1 MVLDD
6 LQKVIKKLRDRIER
20 HRDDLRNSEF
30 RTRILLIDPLLR
42 ELGWDVEN
50 PDLVALEDQPATSK
64 RESADYILKNS
75 GKNVAIVEAKNIDK
89 KIDDLDHREQADNY
103 ARYAGVQFFVLTNG
117 VTWLL
122 YERTLTTSFELL
134 EPIVRFD
141 IIHDKPYH
149 CALASISMWNPNLA
163 SGSPSKAT
171 EPVFVP
177 PKSALDS
184 PSSSPNEPKPSPD
197 DPPKDSDLTPRR
209 QLYLE
214 YWTAHRKHL
223 EQRNGVIKPVKPNKG
238 HWIYFSPFHDAGF
251 CLGASASVKYK
262 WTRVRFIFKGKDAKP
277 HFRLLRQGRV
287 DIEKEIGAELD
298 WAEKPDKKESDIKLT
313 LPDADPQD
321 GQDWD
326 RQHQWL
332 CEQLETFHKVFA
344 PRIQA
349 LKKEET
355 S

>member
-1 MVLDD
+1 MALDD
-6 LQKVIKKLRDRIER
+6 LKEVIEKLQGMINVHGDYLSAYET
-20 HRDDLRNSEF
+20 
-30 RTRILLIDPLLR
+30 RTRQVLIDPLLQT
-42 ELGWDVEN
+42 LGWDVSD
-50 PDLVALEDQPATSK
+50 PGTVQLEYK
-64 RESADYILKNS
+64 LREEKSGRADYGLMWDNKPIA
-75 GKNVAIVEAKNIDK
+75 VVEAKHLGKSLRDK
-89 KIDDLDHREQADNY
+89 ETQQANTY
-103 ARYAGVQFFVLTNG
+103 ANENG
-117 VTWLL
+117 IPYIIVTDGDRWEM
-122 YERTLTTSFELL
+122 YEVFKPVPL
-134 EPIVRFD
+134 EERRLMKFQLSQQPA
-141 IIHDKPYH
+141 HEN
-149 CALASISMWNPNLA
+149 ALQALRIWKPNLA
-163 SGSPSKAT
+163 SGSPKPAMGSVIDSLQPA
-171 EPVFVP
+171 
-177 PKSALDS
+177 SDS
-184 PSSSPNEPKPSPD
+184 PSSPPNEPQSPLN

-238 HWIYFSPFHDAGF
+238 HWIYFSPFHDTGF

-349 LKKEET
+349 LEKEQI